1 MGCIKSSVK
10 RDVYTNTNLP
20 QETRK
25 TSNEQPNLEP
35 KATRNRRA
43 KQKPQ
48 NLEKEE
54 IIKIKSEINGK

>member
-43 KQKPQ
+43 KQKTQ
-48 NLEKEE
+48 NL
-54 IIKIKSEINGK
+54 

>member
-1 MGCIKSSVK
+1 MGFIKISVQ
-10 RDVYTNTNLP
+10 RDVYTNKNLP

-43 KQKPQ
+43 KQNKTKQ
-48 NLEKEE
+48 KKLVEGK
-54 IIKIKSEINGK
+54 KS